1 MGIAQ
6 DILEDW
12 HASFAALSWW
22 QELGVLDPIGEA
34 TVDRYALP
42 AADPH
47 APQRAAVPSQA
58 QRATVPA
65 QAQRPQ
71 GRPAAPAPEPEAPK
85 IDPVAVSRQMAAAC
99 PNREA
104 LQEALTAYPHCEL
117 KKGAR
122 NTVLADGNPQARVM
136 IIGEAPDGD
145 EDRQGLPFVGRAG
158 QMLDQM
164 LAAIGLAR
172 SAPDAS
178 ASVYITN
185 VMPWKPPGNR
195 DPSPA
200 EIAMMLPFLQRHVAL
215 IDPDVLVLMGNIPAQ
230 AVLRQRGITKLR
242 GTWTQAMAKPVL
254 PMLHPAYLLRN
265 PIAKRE
271 AWADLLALQA
281 HLRAP
286 AQP

>member
-47 APQRAAVPSQA
+47 APQRAAVP
-58 QRATVPA
+58 A

-104 LQEALTAYPHCEL
+104 LQEALAAYPHCEL

-122 NTVLADGNPQARVM
+122 NTVVADGNPKARVM
-136 IIGEAPDGD
+136 IIGEAPGAD

-158 QMLDQM
+158 QMLDRM
-164 LAAIGLAR
+164 FAAIGLAR

-178 ASVYITN
+178 SALYLTN

-195 DPSPA
+195 DPSPE
-200 EIAMMLPFLQRHVAL
+200 EIAMMLPFLERHVAL

>member
-47 APQRAAVPSQA
+47 APQRAAVP
-58 QRATVPA
+58 A

-85 IDPVAVSRQMAAAC
+85 VDPVAVARQMAAAC
-99 PNREA
+99 ATRAA
-104 LQEALTAYPHCEL
+104 LQEALAAYPHCEL

-122 NTVLADGNPQARVM
+122 NTVVADGNPKARVM
-136 IIGEAPDGD
+136 IIGEAPGAD

-158 QMLDQM
+158 QMLDRM
-164 LAAIGLAR
+164 FAAIGLAR

-178 ASVYITN
+178 SALYITT

-195 DPSPA
+195 DPSA
-200 EIAMMLPFLQRHVAL
+200 EEIAMMLPFLERHVAL
-215 IDPDVLVLMGNIPAQ
+215 IDPDVIVLMGNIPAQ

-242 GTWTQAMAKPVL
+242 GQWTQAMAKPVL
-254 PMLHPAYLLRN
+254 PMLHPNYLCDYPL
-265 PIAKRE
+265 AKRE

-281 HLRAP
+281 HLRE
-286 AQP
+286 QPRP

>member
-6 DILEDW
+6 NILEDW
-12 HASFAALSWW
+12 HASLAALSWW

-42 AADPH
+42 ASDPH
-47 APQRAAVPSQA
+47 APQRAAPA
-58 QRATVPA
+58 A
-65 QAQRPQ
+65 QASRPQ

-99 PNREA
+99 TSREA
-104 LQEALTAYPHCEL
+104 LHEALIAYPHCEL

-122 NTVLADGNPQARVM
+122 NTVVADGNPKARVM
-136 IIGEAPDGD
+136 IIGEAPGAD

-158 QMLDQM
+158 QMLDRM
-164 LAAIGLAR
+164 FAAIGLAR
-172 SAPDAS
+172 STPDAS

-195 DPSPA
+195 DPSA
-200 EIAMMLPFLQRHVAL
+200 EEIAMMLPFLERHVAL
-215 IDPDVLVLMGNIPAQ
+215 IDPDVIVLMGNIPAQ

-242 GTWTQAMAKPVL
+242 GQWTQAMAKPVL

-281 HLRAP
+281 YLRGTP
-286 AQP
+286 SP

>member
-47 APQRAAVPSQA
+47 APQRATPAA
-58 QRATVPA
+58 QTP
-65 QAQRPQ
+65 RPQ
-71 GRPAAPAPEPEAPK
+71 ARPAAPAPEPEAPK
-85 IDPVAVSRQMAAAC
+85 VDPVAVSRQMAAAC
-99 PNREA
+99 ATREA
-104 LQEALTAYPHCEL
+104 LHEALAAYPHCDL

-122 NTVLADGNPQARVM
+122 NTVLSDGNPQARVM
-136 IIGEAPDGD
+136 IIGEAPGAD

-158 QMLDQM
+158 QMLDRM
-164 LAAIGLAR
+164 FAAIGLAR

-195 DPSPA
+195 DPSTE
-200 EIAMMLPFLQRHVAL
+200 EIAMMLPFLERHVAL
-215 IDPDVLVLMGNIPAQ
+215 IDPDVMVVMGNIPAQ
-230 AVLRQRGITKLR
+230 AVLRQRGITRLR
-242 GTWTQAMAKPVL
+242 GQWAQAWGKPVL

-281 HLRAP
+281 HLRTP
-286 AQP
+286 PQP

>member
-12 HASFAALSWW
+12 HASLAALSWW

-47 APQRAAVPSQA
+47 APQRAAP
-58 QRATVPA
+58 TA

-71 GRPAAPAPEPEAPK
+71 GRPTAPAPEPEAPK
-85 IDPVAVSRQMAAAC
+85 VDPVAVSRQMATAC
-99 PNREA
+99 TTLDA
-104 LQEALTAYPHCEL
+104 LREALTAYPHCEL

-122 NTVLADGNPQARVM
+122 NTVFADGNAKARVM
-136 IIGEAPDGD
+136 IIGEAPGAD

-158 QMLDQM
+158 QMLDRM
-164 LAAIGLAR
+164 FAAIGMAR
-172 SAPDAS
+172 GAPDTGTAL
-178 ASVYITN
+178 YITN

-195 DPSPA
+195 DPSTE
-200 EIAMMLPFLQRHVAL
+200 EIAMMLPFLERHVSL
-215 IDPDVLVLMGNIPAQ
+215 IDPDVIVLMGNIPAQ
-230 AVLRQRGITKLR
+230 AVLRQRGITRLR
-242 GTWTQAMAKPVL
+242 GQWTQAWAKPVL

-281 HLRAP
+281 HLRDMPAP
-286 AQP
+286 